1 MMLASLRIPVMLL
14 GIAALGAT
22 ALAEGNAENG
32 ETIFRKCRTCHDVG
46 PNARNKVGPH
56 LNNVIGRKA
65 ASLEDYKYSPA
76 FKVLGEKG
84 VVWDESTLLK
94 YLTKPSD
101 MVQRSKMVFPGL
113 SDEEDRKDVLAYLK
127 KFSE

>member
-1 MMLASLRIPVMLL
+1 MIASLRIPVMLL

-32 ETIFRKCRTCHDVG
+32 ETVFGKCRACHDVG
-46 PNARNKVGPH
+46 PNARNKVGPR
-56 LNNVIGRKA
+56 LNNIIGRKA
-65 ASLEDYKYSPA
+65 ASLEDYRYSPA
-76 FKVLGEKG
+76 FKALGEKG

-94 YLTKPSD
+94 YLAKPSD

-113 SDEEDRKDVLAYLK
+113 SDEDDRKDVLAYLK

>member
-1 MMLASLRIPVMLL
+1 MIASLRIPVMLL

-32 ETIFRKCRTCHDVG
+32 ETVFRKCRACHDVG
-46 PNARNKVGPH
+46 PNARNKVGPR
-56 LNNVIGRKA
+56 LNNIIGRKA
-65 ASLEDYKYSPA
+65 ASLEDYRYSPA
-76 FKVLGEKG
+76 FKALGEKG

-94 YLTKPSD
+94 YLAKPSD

-113 SDEEDRKDVLAYLK
+113 SDEDDRKDVLAYLK